1 MHSGFMALEQ
11 LCPLH
16 SSQTGER
23 LSPCHLQVHLEVWQL
38 VKFLQSHLKTW
49 MSFFAAGNRSLCKLQ
64 LCGNQE
70 SSSPI

>member
-16 SSQTGER
+16 SSQTGEW

-38 VKFLQSHLKTW
+38 VFAVTSEDLDEFLCS
-49 MSFFAAGNRSLCKLQ
+49 R
-64 LCGNQE
+64 
-70 SSSPI
+70 